1 MLATLKQTKE
11 KLQHRRFPMNFVKFL
26 RHLFLKN
33 TSSDCF
39 CRFISY
45 LKIYHCQA
53 NKIKFIEIFLLH
65 QLTEFGQRLK
75 LRGKMMQILD
85 LL

>member
-26 RHLFLKN
+26 RHFFLQN

-39 CRFISY
+39 CRFIPY
-45 LKIYHCQA
+45 LKIHHCQA
-53 NKIKFIEIFLLH
+53 NKIKFIEIFLL
-65 QLTEFGQRLK
+65 LTEFGQRLK
-75 LRGKMMQILD
+75 LRGEMMQILD